1 MVVSISAVY
10 PCELVADGTAASPA
24 TQYHDTAYCMVEKRW
39 KFKIWSVVSPETKP
53 IDSWFFFF
61 FFFFL
66 VVRYANPKSSFS
78 FSDGSFFIAPY
89 CVFLFYTVSPPNSLR
104 ILIVVI
110 LKFPLLC
117 IYFCFLWSPL
127 MFLFSLC
134 FSFWRFSSNGYW
146 SLITIDW

>member
-1 MVVSISAVY
+1 MELQPLLL
-10 PCELVADGTAASPA
+10 PCIMTLHIVWLRKDENS
-24 TQYHDTAYCMVEKRW
+24 
-39 KFKIWSVVSPETKP
+39 KFEVWFLLKP
-53 IDSWFFFF
+53 NLLILDSFS
-61 FFFFL
+61 FFL

-117 IYFCFLWSPL
+117 IYFCFL
-127 MFLFSLC
+127 
-134 FSFWRFSSNGYW
+134 
-146 SLITIDW
+146 